1 MAFYTQKAVGKRVC
15 GFPSIEICK
24 LKNCI
29 LKRQDGNQSS
39 LFICYVLHF
48 ANGVLAYMF
57 VFNIFCGPFVV
68 DEYAGNDLRKHTY
81 HRGTHLHTSSVCIPI
96 CIVLCKQLC
105 FCAMQICCLH
115 AIMTTHDN
123 NHELGST
130 YSFLGALVTG
140 LVF

>member
-1 MAFYTQKAVGKRVC
+1 MHCQWDLVHIFYLHCSNLWLSTQKAVGKRVC

-68 DEYAGNDLRKHTY
+68 DEYAGNDLRKHSIEA
-81 HRGTHLHTSSVCIPI
+81 HISTHLQFAFPFASS
-96 CIVLCKQLC
+96 
-105 FCAMQICCLH
+105 CASSCVSVQCRFVVYMQ
-115 AIMTTHDN
+115 
-123 NHELGST
+123 
-130 YSFLGALVTG
+130 
-140 LVF
+140 